1 MFGDMNLVTLV
12 LLQIFVTSL
21 CDDLQTSINSHV
33 DTFQQRG
40 APGLRAPKK
49 LWWAKEITPDF
60 HVAGRLSE
68 RQIKYAADGGF
79 KSIVSLFQDDYPSNI
94 GDEYLPTSAEAAEI
108 AKQAGLDY
116 RVILDSDNCD
126 WASAEAVSKMATIVP
141 TLNKPILL
149 HCNRAY
155 TITFVTMLYIANTS
169 RHDQKYIPQ
178 VNFEKV
184 YKMAAAMGLDFI
196 MDFTQETAAKITGEA
211 IPENLPEPNVVPD
224 EWYDYWLAH
233 PVYKN
238 WFTAGQIRENQLETL
253 KMAGFIHVVNMRMG
267 VHDENGNP
275 SQEQVT
281 LINVKDGTPTYGN
294 KEIGPRQIPDTLK
307 KLVINPLRNNSFVA
321 ENSAVNFESRNPG
334 EFGDE
339 IGYNEDR
346 ERQVLEKAGF
356 HYYHMPVLSG
366 GKFSPEL
373 FGKYK
378 DKLLEIGRTGEPI
391 LVHCASAHRVAYMT
405 VLAAALQYNK
415 DLDWALQ
422 RTRELGFVVSPT
434 EHKDVF
440 LMYTAWLRLKNF
452 NSSKDEL

>member
-1 MFGDMNLVTLV
+1 MTLV
-12 LLQIFVTSL
+12 LTLRLVSLRLLVSHLRATSV
-21 CDDLQTSINSHV
+21 QQSSRTHV
-33 DTFQQRG
+33 NTLVQRS
-40 APGLRAPKK
+40 APGFKSPKK
-49 LWWAKEITPDF
+49 LWWAKELTPDF

-79 KSIVSLFQDDYPSNI
+79 KSIVSLYHYDEPSKI
-94 GDEYLPTSAEAAEI
+94 GEEYLPTSDEAAKI
-108 AKQAGLDY
+108 AKLSGLEH
-116 RVILDSDNCD
+116 RVVLESGNSD
-126 WASAEAVSKMATIVP
+126 WASVQAVNKLSAIIP
-141 TLNKPILL
+141 TVEKPVLL
-149 HCNRAY
+149 HCHRGY
-155 TITFVTMLYIANTS
+155 TISFVAMMHMANAS
-169 RHDQKYIPQ
+169 KHDPSYTP
-178 VNFEKV
+178 KV
-184 YKMAAAMGLDFI
+184 DIKHFYKMAATMGIDFT
-196 MDFTQETAAKITGEA
+196 MDFTQKTATEITGEA
-211 IPENLPEPNVVPD
+211 IPENLPTPNVVPKV
-224 EWYDYWLAH
+224 WYDFWMAH

-238 WFTAGQIRENQLETL
+238 WFTAGQIRESHLEKL
-253 KMAGFIHVVNMRMG
+253 KMDGFIHVINMRMG
-267 VHDENGNP
+267 AEDENGNP

-281 LINVKDGTPTYGN
+281 LINVKDGTPTYGD
-294 KEIGPRQIPDTLK
+294 KDLGPRQIPDTLK
-307 KLVINPLRNNSFVA
+307 NLVIDSGKKNTFVA
-321 ENSAVNFESRNPG
+321 MDSDVNFESRNSG

-339 IGYNEDR
+339 IGYNEGR
-346 ERQVLEKAGF
+346 ERKILEMAGF
-356 HYYHMPVLSG
+356 QYHHMPVVSG

>member
-1 MFGDMNLVTLV
+1 MYRILTLI
-12 LLQIFVTSL
+12 LLTFQLCVTSVRA
-21 CDDLQTSINSHV
+21 DVQHSNSVYV
-33 DTFQQRG
+33 DTFLQRS

-79 KSIVSLFQDDYPSNI
+79 KSIVSLFQDDEPSSI
-94 GDEYLPTSAEAAEI
+94 GDEYIPTSAEAAEI
-108 AKQAGLDY
+108 AKQAGLEY
-116 RVILDSDNCD
+116 RVVLETDNCD
-126 WASAEAVSKMATIVP
+126 WASIEAVNKMSAIIP
-141 TLNKPILL
+141 TLKRPVLL

-155 TITFVTMLYIANTS
+155 TITFVTMMYLANAS
-169 RHDQKYIPQ
+169 KHDQNYIPQ
-178 VNFEKV
+178 VSFEKV
-184 YKMAAAMGLDFI
+184 YKMAAAMGLDFA
-196 MDFTQETAAKITGEA
+196 MDFTQMTAAEVTGEA
-211 IPENLPEPNVVPD
+211 IPENLPEPNSVPD
-224 EWYDYWLAH
+224 EWYDYWMAH

-238 WFTAGQIRENQLETL
+238 WFTAGQISESHLQTL
-253 KMAGFIHVVNMRMG
+253 QMAGFIHVINMRMG
-267 VHDENGNP
+267 VQDENGNP

-281 LINVKDGTPTYGN
+281 LINVKDGTPTYGS
-294 KEIGPRQIPDTLK
+294 KETGPRQIPETLT
-307 KLVINPLRNNSFVA
+307 KLVLDPTKNKTFVSK
-321 ENSAVNFESRNPG
+321 NSAVNFESRNPG

-356 HYYHMPVLSG
+356 HYYHMPVLSS

-378 DKLLEIGRTGEPI
+378 DKLLEIGRTGEPV

-415 DLDWALQ
+415 DLNWALQ

-434 EHKDVF
+434 EHKDVY
-440 LMYTAWLRLKNF
+440 LMYAAWLDTKKF
-452 NSSKDEL
+452 NSTKDEL